1 MEHEPRPAT
10 HMEKHLGWA
19 HKLGGTEFLG
29 ISKVSQIV
37 RLMES
42 QIWHKLADS
51 VGRELRKGIM
61 TSVHLEARYF
71 TSSLHTTGAF
81 QAATPVLKL
90 IVSESE

>member
-1 MEHEPRPAT
+1 M
-10 HMEKHLGWA
+10 
-19 HKLGGTEFLG
+19 GGTEFLG

-37 RLMES
+37 LVRLMES

-51 VGRELRKGIM
+51 MGRELRKGIM

-90 IVSESE
+90 IVSESV